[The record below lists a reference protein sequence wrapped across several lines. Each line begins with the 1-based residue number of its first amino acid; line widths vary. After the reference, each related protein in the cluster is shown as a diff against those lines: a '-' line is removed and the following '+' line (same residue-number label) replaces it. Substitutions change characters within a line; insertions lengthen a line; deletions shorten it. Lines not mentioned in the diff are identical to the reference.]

1 MCQVKLEVKY
11 TAKGFDKLDLKGKA
25 EYVMSLKNAQNE
37 LKNALASVQT
47 IFEEDLNDERKKDVT
62 QTLQITTVL
71 GVVELPSGYAEKT
84 LKADE
89 VEAFVKALKALDI
102 NAYKQAISTVPK
114 VDKVEVNK
122 LRKEVGAI
130 KTLIDKTYASKEN
143 KPAVY
148 TLSKTI

>member
-11 TAKGFDKLDLKGKA
+11 TAKGFDKLDLKG
-25 EYVMSLKNAQNE
+25 N
-37 LKNALASVQT
+37 
-47 IFEEDLNDERKKDVT
+47 
-62 QTLQITTVL
+62 
-71 GVVELPSGYAEKT
+71 AEKT

-148 TLSKTI
+148 TLSNTI